1 MQTGYEPIA
10 GRAAEIALAA
20 RALIAERGFEGLRT
34 RDIAARVG
42 INVATLHYHVPSKEA
57 LIELVARSLRDDFV
71 AQNTARP
78 RGGLPALEQL
88 KLEFLDFR
96 ETLVETPEI
105 FVVMTELTERAR
117 RDEKVKA
124 VVGPIL
130 AFAHGELARILALGR
145 DEGTFRADLD
155 PEAGA
160 LMIFGTMVAT
170 QRSPKR
176 GPELFDRACAELL
189 RSVRARPS
197 ESRASPHNP

>member
-1 MQTGYEPIA
+1 MSSDCEPIT
-10 GRAAEIALAA
+10 GRPADIAMAA

-57 LIELVARSLRDDFV
+57 LIQLVARSLRDDFV
-71 AQNTARP
+71 AQNVARP
-78 RGGLPALEQL
+78 RAGLPALEQL
-88 KLEFLDFR
+88 KLEFRDFR
-96 ETLVETPEI
+96 ETLVDTPEI

-117 RDEKVKA
+117 RDDNVRA
-124 VVGPIL
+124 VVGPML
-130 AFAHGELARILALGR
+130 AFAHGELARILSLGR
-145 DEGTFRADLD
+145 DEGAFRADLD

-176 GPELFDRACAELL
+176 SSELFDLACDELL
-189 RSVRARPS
+189 RSVTARPQEPRS
-197 ESRASPHNP
+197 A

>member
-20 RALIAERGFEGLRT
+20 RELIAERGFEGLRT

-42 INVATLHYHVPSKEA
+42 INVATLHYHVPSKER

-71 AQNTARP
+71 AQNAARP
-78 RGGLPALEQL
+78 RDGLPALEQL
-88 KLEFLDFR
+88 RLEFLDFR

-117 RDEKVKA
+117 RDDKVRA
-124 VVGPIL
+124 VVGPML
-130 AFAHGELARILALGR
+130 AFAHGELGRILALGR

-170 QRSPKR
+170 QRSPR
-176 GPELFDRACAELL
+176 RSPELFDRACAELL
-189 RSVRARPS
+189 RSVCVRSP
-197 ESRASPHNP
+197 ESISFPHNP